1 MPALEEATR
10 NREKIA
16 DIKRRYALGIIS
28 REQAKIEA
36 ESVIRCIN
44 KKGQEI
50 ALKHKV
56 KYYPVDFINLMR

>member
-1 MPALEEATR
+1 MVSNEAVS
-10 NREKIA
+10 NREMIT
-16 DIKRRYALGIIS
+16 DIKRRYALGIIT

-36 ESVIRCIN
+36 KPVIRLIN

-56 KYYPVDFINLMR
+56 KYYPVEFVNLMR

>member
-1 MPALEEATR
+1 MIGLEEATS

-16 DIKRRYALGIIS
+16 DIKRRYALGLIT
-28 REQAKIEA
+28 RKQAKIEA
-36 ESVIRCIN
+36 EPVISRIN

-56 KYYPVDFINLMR
+56 KYYPVDFVNLMR

>member
-1 MPALEEATR
+1 MIGLEEATR

-16 DIKRRYALGIIS
+16 DIKRRYALGLIT
-28 REQAKIEA
+28 REQAKKEA
-36 ESVIRCIN
+36 KPVIRLIN

-56 KYYPVDFINLMR
+56 KYYPVDFVNLMR